1 MAAFAYLDHNATSP
15 LRPAAFESM
24 VEVLRA
30 GGNPSSVHA
39 AGRKARAAVET
50 ARRRVAALVG
60 ALPVEIVFTSGGTE
74 ANNLAL
80 SGAGRRRVLVSAVE
94 HDSVLRAVPG
104 AEIVGVDGNGVVDLA
119 GLERALAASGAEP
132 ALVSVMLANN
142 ETGVLQPIADVVRLA
157 RAAGAL
163 VHCDA
168 VQAAGKVPVDVHG
181 LGVDYLS
188 LSAHKLGGPTGVGA
202 LVVRDGAPFATD
214 RRGGGQESNR
224 RAGTENV
231 AGIAGFGAAAQE
243 AAGCAPDLA
252 GRLAGWRDRIE
263 LSLVQIA
270 PRARVFGVDAGRV
283 GNTSCLSMPGVPAE
297 TQVMAF
303 DLAGVY
309 IGAGAA
315 CSSGKVQRSAVLAAM
330 GVPAEEAATAI
341 RISLGWN
348 TEPADIERLIAAWRD
363 LYIRVAQSDI
373 SRAEAA

>member
-30 GGNPSSVHA
+30 GGNPSSVHTV
-39 AGRKARAAVET
+39 GRKARAAIET
-50 ARRRVAALVG
+50 ARRQVAALVG
-60 ALPVEIVFTSGGTE
+60 ALPAEIVFTSGGTE

-104 AEIVGVDGNGVVDLA
+104 AEIVGVDSNGVVDLA
-119 GLERALAASGAEP
+119 ALERVLASSADGPADGS

-142 ETGVLQPIADVVRLA
+142 ETGVLQPIADVVRVA

-168 VQAAGKVPVDVHG
+168 VQAAGKVPVELHG

-202 LVVRDGAPFATD
+202 LVVRTGAPFATD

-243 AAGCAPDLA
+243 AAKGLDLA
-252 GRLAGWRDRIE
+252 GLRDKLE
-263 LSLVQIA
+263 LSLVQIS
-270 PRARVFGVDAGRV
+270 PRARIFGAGSARL
-283 GNTSCLSMPGVPAE
+283 GNTSCIAMPGVPAE

-303 DLAGVY
+303 DLAGVC
-309 IGAGAA
+309 ISAGAA

-330 GVPAEEAATAI
+330 GVPVGEAEAAI

-348 TEPADIERLIAAWRD
+348 TEPADIERLIAAWQD

>member
-1 MAAFAYLDHNATSP
+1 
-15 LRPAAFESM
+15 M

-309 IGAGAA
+309 SGAGAA
-315 CSSGKVQRSAVLAAM
+315 CSSGKVQRSAFLAAM

>member
-50 ARRRVAALVG
+50 ARRQVAALVG
-60 ALPVEIVFTSGGTE
+60 ALSAEIVFTSGGTE

-119 GLERALAASGAEP
+119 ALERALGSSAGEP

-168 VQAAGKVPVDVHG
+168 VQAAGKVPVEVHG

-202 LVVRDGAPFATD
+202 LMVRDGAPFATD

-231 AGIAGFGAAAQE
+231 AGIVGFGVAAQE
-243 AAGCAPDLA
+243 AADGGRDLA
-252 GRLAGWRDRIE
+252 DWRDRIE

-270 PRARVFGVDAGRV
+270 PRARVFGVGARRL
-283 GNTSCLSMPGVPAE
+283 GNTSCISMPGVPAE
-297 TQVMAF
+297 TQVMSL
-303 DLAGVY
+303 DLAGVC

-330 GVPAEEAATAI
+330 GVPVEEAGSAI

-363 LYIRVAQSDI
+363 LYIRVTQSDI
-373 SRAEAA
+373 SQAEAA